1 MNHSVGALF
10 ILAISVNIHYWP
22 LSETEHWQQFLIL
35 LVWLLALFCFILVC
49 FLFFFFIFIF
59 LLLFDQMYI
68 VFLKVYE
75 IQTRRE
81 NTVLLSL
88 QRMQSRPELRYVL
101 WVKKLVSV
109 FLLKRRWLLQ
119 LCCTS
124 GCVVPRQV
132 SHHFMSCYQKFHCL
146 YAT

>member
-35 LVWLLALFCFILVC
+35 FGCLLCFVLFWFVFFSF
-49 FLFFFFIFIF
+49 FLFIF

-101 WVKKLVSV
+101 
-109 FLLKRRWLLQ
+109 
-119 LCCTS
+119 
-124 GCVVPRQV
+124 
-132 SHHFMSCYQKFHCL
+132 
-146 YAT
+146 

>member
-1 MNHSVGALF
+1 MLCLF
-10 ILAISVNIHYWP
+10 WPFLLTSTIGHCQRQNIGNSFWFY
-22 LSETEHWQQFLIL
+22 LFGCL
-35 LVWLLALFCFILVC
+35 LCFVLFWFV
-49 FLFFFFIFIF
+49 FFSFFIFIF

-101 WVKKLVSV
+101 WVKKLDSV
-109 FLLKRRWLLQ
+109 FLLRRRWLLQ
-119 LCCTS
+119 FCCTS